1 MKTPA
6 PLVSVVLPVY
16 NGAAFVE
23 QAIRS
28 IQEQTLDDWELVMV
42 DDGSRDH
49 SRQIC
54 EELARAESRLRVYAN
69 EHNLGLA
76 RTMNRLVALSS
87 GKYIA
92 VQEQDDL
99 SEPCRLALE
108 AAVLDAQPEVGLV
121 SGVAAW
127 LDDEG
132 KVFNHFPGLLHRG
145 GQYPQNHADMV
156 RFLYT
161 EQCKVVNAA
170 CMFRRTLAEEIP
182 GPFDPEARMSIDWQ
196 FFLRVAHRHQIL
208 GIPVVLARMRRG
220 AGHDSLTRKKE
231 LQFREAR
238 RCIRL
243 LFNLYAK
250 DKGSPINYS
259 LYRKAMATELM
270 IEGRSYSRIK
280 GLLRLLQAA
289 IYQPT
294 KANVWASLWELGA
307 RAFHRVLWNPPL
319 KG

>member
-1 MKTPA
+1 
-6 PLVSVVLPVY
+6 LV
-16 NGAAFVE
+16 
-23 QAIRS
+23 I
-28 IQEQTLDDWELVMV
+28 V
-42 DDGSRDH
+42 DDGSRDN
-49 SRQIC
+49 SLPLC
-54 EELARAESRLRVYAN
+54 EQLARNQSRLRVYAN
-69 EHNLGLA
+69 EQNLGLA

-92 VQEQDDL
+92 VQEQDDI

-108 AAVLDAQPEVGLV
+108 VGVLDSRPEVGLV

-132 KVFNHFPGLLHRG
+132 KVFNYFPGLLHRG

-170 CMFRRTLAEEIP
+170 CMFRRTLADEIS
-182 GPFDPEARMSIDWQ
+182 GPFDPAARMSIDWQ
-196 FFLRVAHRHQIL
+196 FFLRVAHGHQIV
-208 GIPVVLARMRRG
+208 GIPEVLARMRRG
-220 AGHDSLTRKKE
+220 ASHDSLTRKKE

-243 LFNLYAK
+243 VFKLYAK
-250 DKGSPINYS
+250 DKSSPINYW

-270 IEGRSYSRIK
+270 IEGRSYSKIK
-280 GLLRLLQAA
+280 GLFRLLQAA
-289 IYQPT
+289 MYQPT
-294 KANVWASLWELGA
+294 KAKVWQSLRELSG
-307 RAFHRVLWNPPL
+307 RAFHRALWHSPL